1 MSIMSRYFVK
11 TVRPV
16 SEPLQSFSKD
26 GTETAT
32 WTQQDPQTHATSQET
47 LQKRQEDHNI
57 DASDGQVDEWE
68 FHTYNADVIHL
79 SFDERIRKLKI
90 SLQKHK
96 QEIDSK
102 HLSDDGEFLHRG
114 MEAILQDILQL
125 WSNEDTKLCNVH
137 ELRVLTQEA
146 LVMYKKRQELFWY
159 S

>member
-1 MSIMSRYFVK
+1 MSIMSRYFVQ

-47 LQKRQEDHNI
+47 LQKTKENHEI
-57 DASDGQVDEWE
+57 DKSEWVSYPE
-68 FHTYNADVIHL
+68 SFHMYDANVARL
-79 SFDERIRKLKI
+79 SFDELMQNLKV
-90 SLQKHK
+90 SMGKF
-96 QEIDSK
+96 QEDIDSDNYVDEEK
-102 HLSDDGEFLHRG
+102 LHEG
-114 MEAILQDILQL
+114 MDNMLQDILQL

-146 LVMYKKRQELFWY
+146 LVMYKKRHKLFWY

>member
-1 MSIMSRYFVK
+1 MSIMSRYFVQ

-68 FHTYNADVIHL
+68 FHTYDADVIHL

-90 SLQKHK
+90 SLKKHK
-96 QEIDSK
+96 EEIDSE
-102 HLSDDGEFLHRG
+102 HSSDNGKYLHRG

-125 WSNEDTKLCNVH
+125 WSNEDTKLCNVN
-137 ELRVLTQEA
+137 ELRSITQKA
-146 LVMYKKRQELFWY
+146 LAMFSDAERHFHY
-159 S
+159 